1 MCGSSLPSIVA
12 ERPLPCRN
20 FPKSKRSAAASS
32 RRWSAPA
39 SSRWTS
45 GGRTFASRFP
55 TASPNASPAAASKG
69 SDGAPNISSPRST
82 TPMCSS
88 CISACRDRFA
98 STRRRS
104 AAFIMRAARMRRT
117 TTSSFAFRTA
127 RRSPTTTRGASV
139 SCSSCRPPNSAVI
152 RCLPTSGSSRSATSS
167 AASFWRGSSPAKS
180 VSLKAALLDQSLIAG
195 LGNIYVCEALHRAG
209 LSPRRAAA
217 TLARRDGT
225 ATERAHLLAA
235 SIRQVLE
242 EALAAGGSSL
252 RDHQR
257 TDGTLGLFPALFPR
271 LRPRGRA
278 VCDARAAAVSCGASC
293 SPGGRRFFAADAS
306 ARDSSAWALFSTS

>member
-1 MCGSSLPSIVA
+1 MCGSLAASIVLNGRCHAGTSRSRNGPPRPRAGHGRRALRRRRPAAAGPSLP
-12 ERPLPCRN
+12 
-20 FPKSKRSAAASS
+20 FS
-32 RRWSAPA
+32 RAL
-39 SSRWTS
+39 
-45 GGRTFASRFP
+45 
-55 TASPNASPAAASKG
+55 SPNASAGAASRG
-69 SDGAPNISSPRST
+69 SDAAPNTSSPRST
-82 TPMCSS
+82 TRMCSS

-98 STRRRS
+98 SMRRRS

-117 TTSSFAFRTA
+117 TTSSSTFRTA

-139 SCSSCRPPNSAVI
+139 SCSSCRPANSAVI
-152 RCLPTSGSSRSATSS
+152 RCLPTSGSSRSATRS
-167 AASFWRGSSPAKS
+167 AASFWRGSSRRKS
-180 VSLKAALLDQSLIAG
+180 VSLKAALLDQRLIAG

-235 SIRQVLE
+235 TIRQVLE

-257 TDGTLGLFPALFPR
+257 TDGTLGYFQHSFRVYDRENAPCPPAGCGGLVKR
-271 LRPRGRA
+271 IVQSGR
-278 VCDARAAAVSCGASC
+278 STFFCGRC
-293 SPGGRRFFAADAS
+293 QR
-306 ARDSSAWALFSTS
+306 